1 MSVDSFLNVIT
12 EVGEKPVTSASESEG
27 LPGCLPGPEEKAGWP
42 GRVHGSPFSCMADAL
57 SGAGPDWILWP

>member
-1 MSVDSFLNVIT
+1 M
-12 EVGEKPVTSASESEG
+12 TSASESEG

-42 GRVHGSPFSCMADAL
+42 GRVHGSPFSCVADAL